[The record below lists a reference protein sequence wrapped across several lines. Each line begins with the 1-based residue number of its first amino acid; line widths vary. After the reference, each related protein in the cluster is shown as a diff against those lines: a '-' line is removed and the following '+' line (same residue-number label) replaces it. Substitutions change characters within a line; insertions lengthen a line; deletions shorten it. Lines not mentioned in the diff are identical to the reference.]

1 MCGIFGYIGKRN
13 DAPSIVLTGLRS
25 LEYRG
30 YDSWGIASLSK
41 KSSANWRIKNQKYL
55 GKILVKKKA
64 GKIGDANVN
73 DLPASSFAIG
83 HTRWATHG
91 GVSDINAHPHLDC
104 QRQLAIIHNGIIEN
118 YDEIRKELGSNHKFI
133 SDTDSEVAI
142 HLIEENYQRLLTS
155 NSGLKSQD
163 YKDIFWEAVK
173 NSFRKLSGLNAI
185 IVMDIKSKC
194 MIAAKNGSPLAIG
207 KGSGENFLAS
217 DAHALVPYTKEVYFM
232 EDDELVLIS
241 TDDIYIG
248 KVYGYSKK
256 TPVFSKLSLKTQDV
270 DKGNYSHYMLKEIY
284 DQPDVIRK
292 IVGENNSSTAQFAKL
307 IDNSYGTYM
316 VGCGTAAYACLAG
329 TYIFSKVAKKHLNWA
344 VGSEFGYITDFL
356 TSKSLVLALSQ
367 SGETI
372 DVLEAVK
379 AARTRGAKIAA
390 LVNVDGSTLFRMSD
404 YKLLLDAGVEK
415 AVVSTKAFTAKLAKL
430 IMLASSLSDDV
441 DKVVN
446 MLKKSVTTVEQIL
459 TEKNLRLIRNLVD
472 LIVKKQHIYVIGRGL
487 SYPVALETALKIKE
501 ASYIHAEGFAAG
513 ELKHGVI
520 ALIEAGTPC
529 IAFLPN
535 DETYA
540 ASLAGVMELKARG
553 GFIIGIS
560 FKNLDIFDYYLPV
573 SDCGVATIIPAT
585 VIGQLLGYFLSVAK
599 GLDPDMP
606 RNLAKS
612 VTVK

>member
-13 DAPSIVLTGLRS
+13 DAPSIILAGLRS

-30 YDSWGIASLSK
+30 YDSWGIASLYK
-41 KSSANWRIKNQKYL
+41 KSSASWRIKNKNYL

-73 DLPASSFAIG
+73 DLPQSSFAIG

-91 GVSDINAHPHLDC
+91 GVSDSNAHPHLDC
-104 QRQLAIIHNGIIEN
+104 GGQLAIIHNGIIEN
-118 YDEIRKELGSNHKFI
+118 YDEIKKELANNHKFF
-133 SDTDSEVAI
+133 SVTDTEVAI
-142 HLIEENYQRLLTS
+142 HLIEENYEKLRTKNIEHRKTKQ
-155 NSGLKSQD
+155 
-163 YKDIFWEAVK
+163 KDILFEAVK
-173 NSFRKLSGLNAI
+173 KSFKRLKGLNAI
-185 IVMDIKSKC
+185 IVMDAASGSLV
-194 MIAAKNGSPLAIG
+194 AAKNGSPLVVG

-232 EDDELVLIS
+232 EDDELALIR
-241 TDDIYIG
+241 TDNIYIG
-248 KVYGYSKK
+248 KVYEDSKK
-256 TPVFSKLSLKTQDV
+256 IPVFSKLTLKAQDV
-270 DKGNYSHYMLKEIY
+270 DKGNYAHYMLKEIY

-292 IVGENNSSTAQFAKL
+292 IVEGNSGTAQFARL
-307 IDNSYGTYM
+307 IDKSFGTYM

-344 VGSEFGYITDFL
+344 VGSEFGYITDFI
-356 TSKSLVLALSQ
+356 TPKSLIFALSQ

-379 AARTRGAKIAA
+379 AAKLKGAKIGS
-390 LVNVDGSTLFRMSD
+390 LVNVEGSTLFRISD
-404 YKLLLDAGVEK
+404 FKLLLDAGVEK

-430 IMLASSLSDDV
+430 IMLASSLSNDRDE
-441 DKVVN
+441 VVS
-446 MLKKSVTTVEQIL
+446 MLKKSVIALQQIL
-459 TEKNLRLIRNLVD
+459 TEKNLKLIRNLVE
-472 LIVKKQHIYVIGRGL
+472 IVVKKQHIYVIGRGL

-520 ALIEAGTPC
+520 ALVEEGTPC

-535 DETYA
+535 DETYSA
-540 ASLAGVMELKARG
+540 TLAGVMEIKARG

-560 FKNLDIFDYYLPV
+560 FKNQDIFDYFLPV
-573 SDCGVATIIPAT
+573 PDCGVATIIPAT
-585 VIGQLLGYFLSVAK
+585 VTGQLLGYFLAVTK